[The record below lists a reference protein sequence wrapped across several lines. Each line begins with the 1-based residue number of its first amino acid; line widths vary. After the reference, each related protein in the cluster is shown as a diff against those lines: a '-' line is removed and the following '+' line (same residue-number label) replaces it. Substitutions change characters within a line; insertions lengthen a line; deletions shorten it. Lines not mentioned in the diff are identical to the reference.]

1 MSGAREDVS
10 PLVMPSDIEDSEI
23 DDLPTAVQ
31 GGRNRGLVIHK
42 LFEEA
47 LNGETDD
54 ATAALTSR
62 AADLIAEQGEPPSD
76 DPAKGLSPTE
86 IAACVSKT
94 LALPEIAAL
103 RPSLTPEMP
112 VYASETIDGVE
123 VATSGVADA
132 TGYDASGKPNVIVD
146 WKSDVDPAPDVV
158 TGYREQVRAY
168 LEATGASVRAYRLR
182 HVRKIDRLSLP
193 DR

>member
-1 MSGAREDVS
+1 MLS
-10 PLVMPSDIEDSEI
+10 PNR
-23 DDLPTAVQ
+23 
-31 GGRNRGLVIHK
+31 RNLTFKCSATIHK
-42 LFEEA
+42 LLEEA

-62 AADLIAEQGEPPSD
+62 AADLIAELGEPPSD

-103 RPSLTPEMP
+103 RPTLTPEMP

-123 VATSGVADA
+123 ITTSGVADA

-168 LEATGASVRAYRLR
+168 LEATGASVGLI
-182 HVRKIDRLSLP
+182 VFVTSGKIDRVSLP